1 MKVLLFEINPFHH
14 EVLPGFAYYL
24 IRLGFEVD
32 CLMQKNDVLGD
43 PFSKCPLLKEKI
55 HFHYFQKGEEIKVFE
70 ELQRQHVYDLLL
82 ANSFHYYK
90 NGDWESIMRML
101 PSLDKN
107 RLGVVGYCH
116 DLDRFLEN
124 RIDDLIPV
132 ERVIALS
139 KTNIGGIIFPE
150 VNANYL
156 CDYPQKKPKNQ
167 TIRILSVGRST
178 DRRALWNA
186 AEAARKRI
194 KQPVHFVCVGRKR
207 PAAARIVLY
216 SLYAVEK
223 LSHVRIRYTVRNL
236 PPLFAK
242 LFRKQELREIFN
254 PPFQDLFKEVEDSD
268 FLDGSILSELKPQ
281 FSSYRTSGVKQ
292 LSLGF
297 LKPCIIEKRMA
308 DFYGFTDRN
317 AVIYEEG
324 KMDEAII
331 RAASMTEK
339 EYSEMVS
346 ELEKL
351 CKEIRDRSESNL
363 RNIIS
368 KLEAVE

>member
-82 ANSFHYYK
+82 ANSFQYYK
-90 NGDWESIMRML
+90 NGDWVSVMKML
-101 PSLDKN
+101 PALDKN
-107 RLGVVGYCH
+107 RLGVVGYYH
-116 DLDRFLEN
+116 DLERFLDS
-124 RIDDLIPV
+124 RINDLIPA

-139 KTNIGGIIFPE
+139 KVNIGGSFFPE
-150 VNANYL
+150 VNANYF
-156 CDYPQKKPKNQ
+156 CDSVQKKPKNQ

-178 DRRALWNA
+178 DRRVLWNA
-186 AEAARKRI
+186 AEAARKRT
-194 KQPVHFVCVGRKR
+194 KQPVRLVCVGRER
-207 PAAARIVLY
+207 PVTARIVLY
-216 SLYAVEK
+216 AIYAVEK
-223 LSHVRIRYTVRNL
+223 LFHVRIRYTVRNL

-242 LFRKQELREIFN
+242 HFRKQELQEIFN
-254 PPFQDLFKEVEDSD
+254 PPFQDLFKEVENSD
-268 FLDGSILSELKPQ
+268 FLDGSILTELKAQ
-281 FSSYRTSGVKQ
+281 FASNRTSGVKQ

-297 LKPCIIEKRMA
+297 LKPCIIEKSVA

-324 KMDEAII
+324 RMDEAII

-351 CKEIRDRSESNL
+351 CKEIRDRSERNL

-368 KLEAVE
+368 NLEATE